1 MIRLSSCKIK
11 SLNNLVLL
19 HGFGSVWRAYCTV
32 HVRKQASGAKK
43 LRRPSPFFVLLLRK
57 RLGTASGAW
66 FGREHANCPNHGKDY
81 SAGKLKMPKISIV
94 VPFHNEEENVTE
106 MYDRLHSVME
116 ATGKTYELIFVDDGS
131 TDLTYR
137 LLSDIATIDHLVT
150 VVRLGR
156 NFGQTSAL
164 AAGFAQTTGKYVI
177 AMDGDLQHDP
187 ADIPIFLHKLAEGY
201 DIVSGWRK
209 QRIDN
214 FWLRR
219 FPSRCANWLMAKL
232 SAVDIHDFGTTFK
245 AYRRE
250 VLERLPLYGE
260 MHRFIPA
267 IASAY
272 GASICEV
279 PIHNV
284 NRQRGKSHYGISR
297 TFRVLFDLM
306 TIRFLLQYKARPLH
320 FFGRLGCLSIMGGL
334 TVAFWLLIEKIA
346 YHISVI
352 NEHGAA
358 VVFGAVMILA
368 GLQLLAFGLL
378 GDLQVWQYHTP
389 ATRTS
394 YTVAE
399 LLQPPTAFD
408 GD

>member
-1 MIRLSSCKIK
+1 
-11 SLNNLVLL
+11 
-19 HGFGSVWRAYCTV
+19 
-32 HVRKQASGAKK
+32 
-43 LRRPSPFFVLLLRK
+43 
-57 RLGTASGAW
+57 
-66 FGREHANCPNHGKDY
+66 
-81 SAGKLKMPKISIV
+81 MPKISIV

-116 ATGKTYELIFVDDGS
+116 ATSETYELIFVDDGS

-137 LLSDIATIDHLVT
+137 FLSDIAAIDHLVT

-164 AAGFAQTTGKYVI
+164 AAGFAHTSGKYVI

-187 ADIPIFLHKLAEGY
+187 ADIPVFLYKLSEGY

-209 QRIDN
+209 RRIDN

-219 FPSRCANWLMAKL
+219 IPSRCANWLMAKL
-232 SAVDIHDFGTTFK
+232 SEVDIHDFGTTFK

-267 IASAY
+267 LASAY

-279 PIHNV
+279 PIHNM

-320 FFGRLGCLSIMGGL
+320 FFGRLGCLNIMIGL
-334 TVAFWLLIEKIA
+334 GMAFWLLIGKIA

-389 ATRTS
+389 ATRPS

-399 LLQPPTAFD
+399 LLQPPTAVD